1 MAIHDVS
8 FDIPRRPLGKSDLNF
23 FVRADGEI
31 LGKLSISNGSIVWFP
46 KLSRNGLKMG
56 WKRFDEMMQE
66 NARRRE
72 KRKP

>member
-1 MAIHDVS
+1 MAKHDVS
-8 FDIPRRPLGKSDLNF
+8 FDVPKRQLGKTDVNF
-23 FVRADGEI
+23 FIRSDGEI

-46 KLSRNGLKMG
+46 RLSRKGRKMG

-72 KRKP
+72 QRK